1 MNELQVEQNVE
12 KVEPIYKKPN
22 KPTLSSMLLI
32 QPVLDEQWRKLTKS
46 SKLLKLQLF
55 AEEYKNNNDLTTEE
69 YEIMFDFLK
78 DALEKKK
85 LQRIKDI
92 IYDKQTGIIKEIPG
106 LVFVK
111 QKKHFT
117 FRIVNEKRVSTLKS
131 LGPKKSSKNKN
142 DLKDHISTT

>member
-1 MNELQVEQNVE
+1 
-12 KVEPIYKKPN
+12 
-22 KPTLSSMLLI
+22 ML
-32 QPVLDEQWRKLTKS
+32 
-46 SKLLKLQLF
+46 
-55 AEEYKNNNDLTTEE
+55 
-69 YEIMFDFLK
+69 DFLK

-92 IYDKQTGIIKEIPG
+92 IYDKQTGVIKEIPG

-142 DLKDHISTT
+142 DSKDHISTT

>member
-1 MNELQVEQNVE
+1 MQESGE
-12 KVEPIYKKPN
+12 KEKEEVVVSK
-22 KPTLSSMLLI
+22 KPTLTSMLAV
-32 QPVLDEQWRKLTKS
+32 QPVLDEQWRKLTRS
-46 SKLLKLQLF
+46 NKLLKLQSF
-55 AEEYKNNNDLTTEE
+55 AEEYKKQNDLSEEE
-69 YEIMFDFLK
+69 YELMIQFLT

-92 IYDKQTGIIKEIPG
+92 IYDKQTGIIRDIPG

-131 LGPKKSSKNKN
+131 LGPKKSSK
-142 DLKDHISTT
+142 LKSDSKDNISTVL

>member
-12 KVEPIYKKPN
+12 KVEPVYKKPN
-22 KPTLSSMLLI
+22 KPSLSTMLLI

-46 SKLLKLQLF
+46 SKLLKLQSF
-55 AEEYKNNNDLTTEE
+55 AEEYKNNNDLSTEE

>member
-117 FRIVNEKRVSTLKS
+117 FRIVNEKRVSKLKS

>member
-1 MNELQVEQNVE
+1 MQESGE
-12 KVEPIYKKPN
+12 KEKEEVIVSK
-22 KPTLSSMLLI
+22 KPTLTSMLVV
-32 QPVLDEQWRKLTKS
+32 QPVLDEQWRKLTRS
-46 SKLLKLQLF
+46 NKLLKLQSF
-55 AEEYKNNNDLTTEE
+55 AEEYKKQNDLSEEE
-69 YEIMFDFLK
+69 YELMIQFLT

-92 IYDKQTGIIKEIPG
+92 IYDKQTGIIRDIPG

-131 LGPKKSSKNKN
+131 LGPKKSSK
-142 DLKDHISTT
+142 LKSDSKDNISTVL